1 MRRTDPGEMRRL
13 QAATPTFDLRSL
25 EESRAA
31 TWRTISAE
39 MSAPARLSP
48 GRQPRRGGTTPRRMA
63 RAWMVLV
70 PSLLVGVGVAFAA
83 GAFQVGSPAKV
94 VEQFES
100 PSASFGTVVAS
111 SVRVLPVTAPDPEG
125 GPPWGIRVFDTS
137 RGAGCVQVGRLVDGQ
152 IGVLGED
159 GAFGNDGRLHALPV
173 ASANPLTCVALDA
186 NGRIFQNISKSY
198 QLANALSGPEQ
209 APTEAEPR
217 PQDICVSQLA
227 TPAERSSAQGGRVC
241 PLSQERNLYYG
252 LLGPQAKSITYT
264 SDGRTV
270 RAPVQAPDGAYLIV
284 TGAGGEQRATAFGP
298 GVTGVVPIDSPISE
312 IEYTDGSVCRLS
324 GQSMPQGACTTPMS
338 EPVGYAPVGT
348 PPSAS
353 QVASPLSIGFTPSA
367 GGQQVVRAGFTAH
380 APADGMRS
388 QYKIE
393 WRQPAGAGS
402 LTQETASQVAVGE
415 GQEASLQTRPLSA
428 GTAEVVVSLQYA
440 TGPELLEG
448 PGTIEIP
455 VGRATVTVP

>member
-1 MRRTDPGEMRRL
+1 MRRL
-13 QAATPTFDLRSL
+13 RAATPAFDLRCL
-25 EESRAA
+25 EESRAD
-31 TWRTISAE
+31 TWRTISA
-39 MSAPARLSP
+39 AIAARA
-48 GRQPRRGGTTPRRMA
+48 QPNEHSGWRRGRLA
-63 RAWMVLV
+63 RGCMVAV
-70 PSLLVGVGVAFAA
+70 PALLASVGVAFAA
-83 GAFQVGSPAKV
+83 GAFQTGAPAKT

-100 PSASFGTVVAS
+100 PSSSFGTVVAS
-111 SVRVLPVTAPDPEG
+111 SVRVLPVTAPDPQG
-125 GPPWGIRVFDTS
+125 GPPWGVRVFDTS

-159 GAFGNDGRLHALPV
+159 GAFANDGRFHALPV
-173 ASANPLTCVALDA
+173 ASTNPMTCVALDA
-186 NGRIFQNISKSY
+186 SGRIFQNVSKSY

-209 APTEAEPR
+209 APTEADPR

-227 TPAERSSAQGGRVC
+227 TPAERISAQGRVC
-241 PLSQERNLYYG
+241 PLSEERNLYYG

-264 SDGRTV
+264 SEGRTV
-270 RAPVQAPDGAYLIV
+270 TAPVQAPDGAYLIV

-298 GVTGVVPIDSPISE
+298 GATGVVPVDSPITE
-312 IEYTDGSVCRLS
+312 IEYTNGSVCRLS
-324 GQSMPQGACTTPMS
+324 GQDTPQGACTTPMS
-338 EPVGYAPVGT
+338 EPVGYTLVGA

-353 QVASPLSIGFTPSA
+353 QLAAPLKVSLSPGA
-367 GGQQVVRAGFTAH
+367 GGHEVAHVSFVAH

-388 QYKIE
+388 QYKIQ

-402 LTQETASQVAVGE
+402 LTQETASQAAVAE
-415 GQEASLQTRPLSA
+415 GQEVTLQTQPLGP
-428 GTAEVVVSLQYA
+428 GTAEVAVSLQYA

>member
-1 MRRTDPGEMRRL
+1 MRRTDTGEMRRL

-39 MSAPARLSP
+39 ISVPTRRSP
-48 GRQPRRGGTTPRRMA
+48 GLRRRGGFTRRRIA

-70 PSLLVGVGVAFAA
+70 PALLAGVGVAFAA

-111 SVRVLPVTAPDPEG
+111 SVRVLAVTAPDPEG
-125 GPPWGIRVFDTS
+125 GPPWGLRVFDTS
-137 RGAGCVQVGRLVDGQ
+137 RGAGCVQAGRLVNGQ

-159 GAFGNDGRLHALPV
+159 GAFGDDGRFHALPV
-173 ASANPLTCVALDA
+173 ASTNPLTCVALDA
-186 NGRIFQNISKSY
+186 NGRIFQNVSKSY

-227 TPAERSSAQGGRVC
+227 TPAERSSARGGRVC

-270 RAPVQAPDGAYLIV
+270 TAPVQAPDGAYLIV

-298 GVTGVVPIDSPISE
+298 GATGVVPIDSPISE
-312 IEYTDGSVCRLS
+312 IEYADGSVCRLS
-324 GQSMPQGACTTPMS
+324 GQNTAQGACTTPMS

-353 QVASPLSIGFTPSA
+353 QVAAPLSASLSPVA
-367 GGQQVVRAGFTAH
+367 GGREVAHVSFTAH
-380 APADGMRS
+380 APVDGMRS

-393 WRQPAGAGS
+393 WRQPAGQGS
-402 LTQETASQVAVGE
+402 LTQETASQTAVSE
-415 GQEASLQTRPLSA
+415 GQEVHLQTLPLSP
-428 GTAEVVVSLQYA
+428 GTAEVMISLQYA

-448 PGTIEIP
+448 PGTIEVP
-455 VGRATVTVP
+455 VGRTTVTVP